1 MRRAFGLILALA
13 LAATTTRAAT
23 SAPGV
28 SLNWDRCFGD
38 GSVQYKQFACDRNLG
53 SDRLV
58 GTFELAQDFASV
70 TGFEIRMDVG
80 SLSNPLPA
88 WWRVNFAGSCRP
100 TGLTASLLPPA
111 GSIACADWAGGQA
124 GGGIAAYQLDTFN
137 LDRAR
142 IVVGTAV
149 PAPVDLFAGQEYFMF
164 SLNLTHAKTTGTGAC
179 AGCTDPV
186 VMFLSSVNVV
196 PWTGPSLILN
206 RGANY
211 SGSQWVSWQN
221 GYPTNV
227 VLPPVCEFNPIIP
240 SHCAL
245 NQTTFFTV
253 LPYSVTPTR
262 NSTWGQVKSLYR

>member
-1 MRRAFGLILALA
+1 MRRVLTTMIALA
-13 LAATTTRAAT
+13 LAATTAHAGT

-38 GSVQYKQFACDRNLG
+38 GSVQYKQFACDANVG

-58 GTFELAQDFASV
+58 GTFELAQDFAGV
-70 TGFEIRMDVG
+70 TGIEIGMDVG

-88 WWRVNFAGSCRP
+88 WWRVNFAGSCR
-100 TGLTASLLPPA
+100 TSGLTTTLAPPP
-111 GSIACADWAGGQA
+111 GSIACTDWAGGQA
-124 GGGIAAYQLDTFN
+124 AGGIAAYQIDTFSPN
-137 LDRAR
+137 RAR
-142 IVVGTAV
+142 LRLGTAV
-149 PAPVDLFAGQEYFMF
+149 PAPIDLFAGQEYFQF
-164 SLNLTHAKTTGTGAC
+164 TLNLGRSKTTGTGAC

-186 VMFLSSVNVV
+186 VIFLTSARLT
-196 PWTGPSLILN
+196 PTTGPSLILN

-240 SHCAL
+240 NHCAL